1 MSRTSQAA
9 SGRTRGHRGGEIP
22 THRAIVTLGQLRI
35 VGDGFL
41 ALGIV
46 FAWFALLPTV
56 CRLWEWLSRF
66 LVGMLGLPAQIRES
80 VIEVGT
86 RLALHVP
93 YIDIQASQPGVSE
106 LMLATAL
113 TAIVLIAA
121 LALPR
126 RFTPLR
132 FLLFIFAFIQGT
144 AVGFFAL
151 FPQAFARDLTSYLET
166 MMVAGLSLVSL
177 VPVIFAFTY
186 YVLEPSFARKA
197 GYTLLCMAHLVVFV
211 PAQFA
216 LHAYIVHAASF
227 VALPVLYVLFGLF
240 LDVFLILTFYALA
253 VGAIRE
259 GRPAKPESAK

>member
-1 MSRTSQAA
+1 MSRNSQAV
-9 SGRTRGHRGGEIP
+9 SGRARGHRGGKIP
-22 THRAIVTLGQLRI
+22 THRAIETLEYLRI

-46 FAWFALLPTV
+46 FAWFALLPAI
-56 CRLWEWLSRF
+56 CRFWDGLSRF
-66 LVGMLGLPAQIRES
+66 IAGMLGLPAQVRES

-86 RLALHVP
+86 HVALRVP
-93 YIDIQASQPGVSE
+93 YIDVQASQPGVSE
-106 LMLATAL
+106 LALATAL
-113 TAIVLIAA
+113 TALVLIVAV
-121 LALPR
+121 ALPR
-126 RFTPLR
+126 RFMPLR
-132 FLLFIFAFIQGT
+132 FLLLIFAFVQGT
-144 AVGFFAL
+144 TVGFFAL
-151 FPQAFARDLTSYLET
+151 FPQTFARDLTSYLET

-216 LHAYIVHAASF
+216 LHAYIVHNASL

-240 LDVFLILTFYALA
+240 LDVFLVLTFYALG
-253 VGAIRE
+253 VSAIRE
-259 GRPAKPESAK
+259 GRRAKREPAK